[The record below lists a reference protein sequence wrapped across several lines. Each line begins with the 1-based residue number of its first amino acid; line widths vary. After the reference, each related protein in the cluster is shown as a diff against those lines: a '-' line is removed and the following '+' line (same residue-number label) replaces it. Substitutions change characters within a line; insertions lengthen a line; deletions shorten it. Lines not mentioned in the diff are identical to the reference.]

1 MSAKK
6 STSTKIGELFSFGR
20 YGLSIPKAKEAL
32 EYYSSN
38 NKTPTEWLSKD
49 SKIPIFIDT
58 NILLKLYK
66 ISKENRSEM
75 LSFLEQNK
83 NRIFICGQIGQE
95 YLKHRCAEIK
105 HYSQTII
112 DLQKEVLSIVDKIKG
127 VPIRKAW
134 ESLLKNEIL
143 KDDMPKSYEILN
155 KLWKLFNDAIRELE
169 SVDLYDSLNESIKN
183 EGESLISDFQY
194 EYNDPILDIISSLN
208 HLDGLSEEEDLYT
221 KNLYDTLLNE
231 YKTNNS
237 NEDYSFPGSGDDK
250 KLKYGRPAHGDL
262 AIFHEMLRYAK
273 DANTDSIFVTLDVT
287 KGDWVRR
294 NGMPFIHYIY
304 SIFNLTGHMIYICS
318 ERDFPMSFDSVSGDK
333 NKDEHADD
341 DIEEVVEQ
349 TIDAMKASNEG
360 QIENDQELSASSLN
374 HNDQCANQSEIL
386 GITFKEKQ
394 QTTSSKRYI
403 SSGYREIDQDS
414 FISELRMAID
424 WAKNYGA
431 GYVNKYLFIYKIL
444 RNHHYDYNSSNKIME
459 QLLKAGKIILHKEE
473 HDGREMECLD
483 IMTSEIVPISNKH

>member
-155 KLWKLFNDAIRELE
+155 NLWKLFNDAIRKLE

-221 KNLYDTLLNE
+221 KKLYDTLLNE

-237 NEDYSFPGSGDDK
+237 NEDYSFPSSGDDK

-304 SIFNLTGHMIYICS
+304 SIFNLTGI
-318 ERDFPMSFDSVSGDK
+318 
-333 NKDEHADD
+333 
-341 DIEEVVEQ
+341 
-349 TIDAMKASNEG
+349 
-360 QIENDQELSASSLN
+360 
-374 HNDQCANQSEIL
+374 
-386 GITFKEKQ
+386 
-394 QTTSSKRYI
+394 
-403 SSGYREIDQDS
+403 
-414 FISELRMAID
+414 
-424 WAKNYGA
+424 
-431 GYVNKYLFIYKIL
+431 
-444 RNHHYDYNSSNKIME
+444 
-459 QLLKAGKIILHKEE
+459 
-473 HDGREMECLD
+473 
-483 IMTSEIVPISNKH
+483 